1 MGVEKIHLQFWN
13 AQTFLY
19 LFYLTDY
26 ALKLILVGPILCFI
40 KVTAFKTSWPYLW
53 TYFWCFY
60 SFGIRRASQT
70 TLYKIALAL
79 RPLLMTLQIFLLTL
93 SYQSYSIN
101 GASKGY
107 SSKQQKKII
116 SRLCMGVEKI
126 HLQFWNAQTFL
137 YLFYLT
143 DYALKLILVGP
154 ILCFI
159 KVKAF
164 KTSWPYLW
172 TYFWCFYSFG
182 IRKASQTTLYKIAL
196 ALRPLLMT
204 LRIFLL
210 TLSYQSY
217 SINGASK
224 GYSSKQQ
231 KK

>member
-1 MGVEKIHLQFWN
+1 
-13 AQTFLY
+13 
-19 LFYLTDY
+19 
-26 ALKLILVGPILCFI
+26 
-40 KVTAFKTSWPYLW
+40 
-53 TYFWCFY
+53 
-60 SFGIRRASQT
+60 
-70 TLYKIALAL
+70 
-79 RPLLMTLQIFLLTL
+79 
-93 SYQSYSIN
+93 
-101 GASKGY
+101 
-107 SSKQQKKII
+107 
-116 SRLCMGVEKI
+116 MGVEKI

-164 KTSWPYLW
+164 NTSWPYLW

-182 IRKASQTTLYKIAL
+182 IRRASQTTLYKIGL

-224 GYSSKQQ
+224 GYSTKQ
-231 KK
+231 KKNNFSAMHGSRKDPFTVLECSDLPLSFLFNWLCSKINFSGTDSLFY